1 MAGWMDS
8 ALCVCGC
15 VVMTSALYVSVAVCV
30 AVKANGSNTSGLY
43 RFKLCDSRY
52 VFVQTKSK
60 LFNNPS
66 NGEPEFIMSTHCIVR
81 SVSSMHC
88 IVRSAS
94 CQCQLYRALSSFVLL
109 PETSRDVIC
118 VVVCAGSATPT
129 RS

>member
-1 MAGWMDS
+1 MLTPRVAVNSTLWLDDQCAVCMCMCCADQC
-8 ALCVCGC
+8 AACVC
-15 VVMTSALYVSVAVCV
+15 VWCV

-81 SVSSMHC
+81 SVS
-88 IVRSAS
+88 

-109 PETSRDVIC
+109 PETSSDV
-118 VVVCAGSATPT
+118 
-129 RS
+129 